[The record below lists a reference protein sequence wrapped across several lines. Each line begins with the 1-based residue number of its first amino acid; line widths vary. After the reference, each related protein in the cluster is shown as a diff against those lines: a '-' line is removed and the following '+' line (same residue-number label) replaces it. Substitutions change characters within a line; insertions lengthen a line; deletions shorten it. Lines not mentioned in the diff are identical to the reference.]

1 MKMKTQNILLAIA
14 VIVIIWCCFSLSQK
28 DNEIIDL
35 KTQML
40 GYENRV
46 EELNIF
52 IDLLNDRANERQ
64 SKIDSLL
71 KAHQNIP
78 SDDKVKDQNPITPV
92 HLTDDWQSIISPIE
106 RAIDSSE

>member
-1 MKMKTQNILLAIA
+1 MKTQNILLAISTV
-14 VIVIIWCCFSLSQK
+14 VIVWLSFSLVEK

-35 KTQML
+35 KTQMSE
-40 GYENRV
+40 YENRIGK
-46 EELNIF
+46 LNTF
-52 IDLLNDRANERQ
+52 IELLNDRANERQ
-64 SKIDSLL
+64 AKIDSLL
-71 KAHQNIP
+71 KVHQNIP

>member
-1 MKMKTQNILLAIA
+1 MKTQNILLAIA
-14 VIVIIWCCFSLSQK
+14 VIVIVWLCFSLAEK

-35 KTQML
+35 KTQMSE
-40 GYENRV
+40 YENRV

-52 IDLLNDRANERQ
+52 IELLNDRASEKQ

-78 SDDKVKDQNPITPV
+78 SDDKVKDQNPISPV
-92 HLTDDWQSIISPIE
+92 RVTDDWQSIISPIE
-106 RAIDSSE
+106 RAIDSSEQ